1 MKKPMYKSEKL
12 CISQLGFFE
21 LYKLVHF
28 TCQWRPGP
36 ELDENHENWE
46 NLLKLLQNYNWE
58 TNSTNLLCDKAW
70 AFAR

>member
-1 MKKPMYKSEKL
+1 MEKPMYKLEKL

-36 ELDENHENWE
+36 EQDENHENWE
-46 NLLKLLQNYNWE
+46 NPEASLELQVPDKLY
-58 TNSTNLLCDKAW
+58 
-70 AFAR
+70 

>member
-1 MKKPMYKSEKL
+1 MYKSEKL
-12 CISQLGFFE
+12 CISQLGFSE

-46 NLLKLLQNYNWE
+46 NSEASLELQ
-58 TNSTNLLCDKAW
+58 LADKHY
-70 AFAR
+70 

>member
-1 MKKPMYKSEKL
+1 MYKSEKL

-46 NLLKLLQNYNWE
+46 NSEASLELQ
-58 TNSTNLLCDKAW
+58 LADKHY
-70 AFAR
+70 